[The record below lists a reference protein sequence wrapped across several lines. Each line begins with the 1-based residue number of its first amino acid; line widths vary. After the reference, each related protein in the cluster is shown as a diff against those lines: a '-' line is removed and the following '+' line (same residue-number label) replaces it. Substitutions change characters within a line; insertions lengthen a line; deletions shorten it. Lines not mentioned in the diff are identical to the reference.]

1 MLINV
6 DDDDDDGVM
15 YYDPDDYVEKMMLE
29 TKVKAYV
36 AQEEHLK
43 NNMSKIY
50 AIVWGQCS
58 SCLQYVI
65 KMTIMKKDTRREMYC
80 GYLKK

>member
-1 MLINV
+1 MKTEEDDDMLINV
-6 DDDDDDGVM
+6 DDDNDDGVM

-36 AQEEHLK
+36 ALEEHLK

-58 SCLQYVI
+58 SCLQLVI
-65 KMTIMKKDTRREMYC
+65 K
-80 GYLKK
+80 